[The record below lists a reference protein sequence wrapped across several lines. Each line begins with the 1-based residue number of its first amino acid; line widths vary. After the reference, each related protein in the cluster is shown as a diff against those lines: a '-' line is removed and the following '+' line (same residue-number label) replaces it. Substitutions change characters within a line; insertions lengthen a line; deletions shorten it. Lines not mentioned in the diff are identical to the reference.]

1 MAILKIL
8 KYGDP
13 RLQQPAEPVTEV
25 TEEIQRLVQDMLET
39 MYYANGIGLAANQ
52 VGVLKRVFVI
62 DLHHGRR
69 PDEVLVVLNPTI
81 VEVEGE
87 VREEE
92 GCLSFP
98 GLYAP
103 VYRPRRVRLRGQTLT
118 GEWRE
123 WEGEGLLARAF
134 SHETDHL
141 DGRLIIDRM
150 SPLTRAS
157 FLRRVAKRQR
167 HGEWAGDE

>member
-1 MAILKIL
+1 MAILEIL

-13 RLQQPAEPVTEV
+13 RLRTPAQPVETIDER
-25 TEEIQRLVQDMLET
+25 IHKLVQDMLET

-52 VGVLKRVFVI
+52 VGVLLQVCVI
-62 DLHHGRR
+62 DLHQGQQ
-69 PDEVLVVLNPTI
+69 PDAVLVILNPT
-81 VEVEGE
+81 VMHEEGE

-103 VYRPRRVRLRGQTLT
+103 VVRPARVRVRGQTLDGT
-118 GEWRE
+118 WRE
-123 WEGEGLLARAF
+123 WEAEGLLARAF

-141 DGRLIIDRM
+141 QGRLIIDRM
-150 SPLTRAS
+150 TPLTRAA
-157 FLRRVAKRQR
+157 FLRKVRKRQR
-167 HGEWAGDE
+167 LGEW